1 MQSRA
6 MLWIAVVVAF
16 GGAVVAYAIELLTL
30 GAFLGVL
37 VVLMAVVLA
46 APQPARNARPRG

>member
-16 GGAVVAYAIELLTL
+16 GGAVIAFALELLGL
-30 GAFLGVL
+30 GAFLGAL
-37 VVLMAVVLA
+37 IVLMAVVLVA
-46 APQPARNARPRG
+46 LRPTRDVRAR

>member
-16 GGAVVAYAIELLTL
+16 GGAVIGFTIDLLGL
-30 GAFLGVL
+30 GAFLGAL
-37 VVLMAVVLA
+37 VVLMAIVLA
-46 APQPARNARPRG
+46 APRPARDVRTR